1 MWLYFSFSGEDRWF
15 CTLLVEAGWKLEYC
29 ATSED
34 STYCPEEFDE
44 FFKQRRRWGP
54 STFANSIIV
63 LDRQSSIRKNN
74 DAISFF
80 FIVYQMVLMVSSI
93 IGYEEKFLFY
103 FLSRLSRTK
112 KMQVSGRESWVNKNT
127 IPGSKVHIFQE
138 YNFLLF

>member
-1 MWLYFSFSGEDRWF
+1 MKRKYFFFQFSAGEDRWF
-15 CTLLVEAGWKLEYC
+15 CTLMVKSGWKLEYC

-44 FFKQRRRWGP
+44 FFKQRRRWSP

-63 LDRQSSIRKNN
+63 LQEQSKIRKNN

-93 IGYEEKFLFY
+93 IGYFFVFFLFP
-103 FLSRLSRTK
+103 LRLILKR
-112 KMQVSGRESWVNKNT
+112 NL
-127 IPGSKVHIFQE
+127 VH
-138 YNFLLF
+138 